1 MAVKGIKQA
10 KRSTTKMAGKIT
22 GQLSERTVTDVLI
35 IGQGHASMMTPI
47 DTSNLIN
54 SQYRRI
60 DRTVGGVIGMV
71 GYTANYASAVHW
83 SSGKLKGQKRT
94 RKGASDNF
102 WDPSGEPQFLKKA
115 FEEEGKAEIMAA
127 IKRGM
132 KV

>member
-1 MAVKGIKQA
+1 MPVKGIRQA
-10 KRSTTKMAGKIT
+10 KRNTEKMVGKIT
-22 GQLSERTVTDVLI
+22 GQLSERTVTEVCI

-47 DTSNLIN
+47 DTSFLIN
-54 SQYRRI
+54 SQYRRV
-60 DRTVGGVIGMV
+60 TPTQSGVVGMV

-83 SSGKLKGQKRT
+83 ASGKLKGQPRT
-94 RKGASDNF
+94 RKGASNNF

-115 FEEEGKAEIMAA
+115 FEQEGKAEIMAA